1 MISVGKAAAI
11 NGIAKK
17 LNKLDMERVI
27 IKIVVTALL
36 KVLMTIRI
44 WVIVIVKG
52 NIRKA
57 KKYMLI

>member
-1 MISVGKAAAI
+1 MSSVGKAAAI